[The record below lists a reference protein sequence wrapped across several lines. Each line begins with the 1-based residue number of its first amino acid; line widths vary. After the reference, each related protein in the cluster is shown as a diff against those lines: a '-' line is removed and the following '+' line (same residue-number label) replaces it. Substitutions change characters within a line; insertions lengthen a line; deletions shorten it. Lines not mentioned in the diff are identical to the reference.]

1 MIAQT
6 VSSLDSS
13 TYAVKYYPISKNKAS
28 KTLPRWIKKVNKKVV
43 TARVQDVGWYAKKV
57 LDKFPEYRAGKLGLG
72 PYEAFGW
79 TYISGQ
85 LFIISS
91 KFKSYRSIMN
101 LTCSNEKVSNKFMEI
116 FEEQGRSE
124 THTY

>member
-6 VSSLDSS
+6 VPSLDSS

-28 KTLPRWIKKVNKKVV
+28 KNLPRWIKKVNKKVV
-43 TARVQDVGWYAKKV
+43 TARVHDVGWYAKKV

-79 TYISGQ
+79 TDISGQ

-91 KFKSYRSIMN
+91 KFKS
-101 LTCSNEKVSNKFMEI
+101 
-116 FEEQGRSE
+116 
-124 THTY
+124 